1 MIFPPVM
8 RLPRDDV
15 KVTASRVPIL
25 VYAARL
31 VLRSFS
37 DPGIALPWWRIAGY
51 RSLGRKIAWRAA
63 VFKTQYLCWLCL
75 LFAAGCRLF
84 PVNLPQDKESPQN
97 SGETI
102 TITRSSGSST
112 PGTTHTHSTWGFR
125 PTGECRYLNTSQ
137 MVARD
142 FPPSKSE
149 SQWQS
154 KTDYE
159 RCSNLLRKTR
169 FFQTREKD
177 GEILPGGSYTCLE
190 VVRGTKKHQ
199 ISFRSNQAP
208 NGISPLMSF
217 LDTCASEAES
227 KPQRKK

>member
-1 MIFPPVM
+1 
-8 RLPRDDV
+8 
-15 KVTASRVPIL
+15 
-25 VYAARL
+25 
-31 VLRSFS
+31 
-37 DPGIALPWWRIAGY
+37 
-51 RSLGRKIAWRAA
+51 
-63 VFKTQYLCWLCL
+63 
-75 LFAAGCRLF
+75 
-84 PVNLPQDKESPQN
+84 
-97 SGETI
+97 
-102 TITRSSGSST
+102 
-112 PGTTHTHSTWGFR
+112 
-125 PTGECRYLNTSQ
+125 LNTSQ